1 MRRRALALVVA
12 AGLALAVQPPA
23 GQGGPADPA
32 PAGGLTALPEAQ
44 GQGPNLV
51 DNASFETLRE
61 GALGGWGLRP
71 DGELWSVVREGRD
84 GGPALRLDAG
94 RRGQSVPSTE
104 QTVTLEPGLY
114 TVEGWVKTRDVATGD
129 KRSGVRL
136 CLDARP
142 SGNWW
147 QCSEVARG
155 TTDWT
160 RLRVAGIAVRERGSY
175 KVWLGAYGAPDGTA
189 WFESVSLTA
198 ARKPPLDVYLLYPNF
213 RGMLFDDRP
222 QTVRV
227 AVGAAARAGRVR
239 LSLVDEASGQAR
251 ASREYDATPSLTAE
265 LDAAGLAPGRYLLRV
280 ELLEAGGTVTA
291 RHADYRIVKLP
302 ARAREKMTVWYDE
315 RNVTYFGGKPAFVLG
330 LYTTSGYSTTRS
342 TYAAGADG
350 WGNDRIAQAP
360 INLLINYHLGR
371 APIPAL
377 GVYLDDLHARG
388 IRYLQTVNFYHRQDG
403 QYREIEYP
411 AARQGEDELNR
422 WVARTLGAHPGLAG
436 FYVMD
441 EQSAE
446 MVPTVFRQYR
456 ALAAAA
462 PGSVTYGVL
471 GDGKESQAPLWR
483 DALDVMGLD
492 PYPVL
497 KPSGQND
504 LAMVGEWTRLGQ
516 DAVKRSRPVWMVLQ
530 YFPLTAAGGWPS
542 ESDLR
547 AMSWMAI
554 IDGARG
560 LLYWSF
566 GEKGLAW
573 VKDPRVRE
581 QKWAE
586 LLRVTKEIKAL
597 EPVLLAPD
605 TAVVSRDSS
614 GGAIRSLGKTGP
626 DGARYLFA
634 YNTRNAPTRVTWTL
648 AAPAAETFDLATGRP
663 GPTVE
668 GGAITAE
675 LGPYEVRRLRIR

>member
-1 MRRRALALVVA
+1 VRRALGLVVA
-12 AGLALAVQPPA
+12 AGLALAAMPPA
-23 GQGGPADPA
+23 GQGGPAEPA
-32 PAGGLTALPEAQ
+32 PAGGLTALPDAS
-44 GQGPNLV
+44 GRGPNLV
-51 DNASFETLRE
+51 DNAGFETVRD
-61 GALGGWGLRP
+61 GALGGWGLEL

-84 GGPALRLDAG
+84 GRPALRLNTS
-94 RRGQSVPSTE
+94 RRAQNVPSTE
-104 QTVTLEPGLY
+104 QTLTLEPGLY
-114 TVEGWVKTRDVATGD
+114 TVEGWVKTRDVGTSD
-129 KRSGVRL
+129 PRSGVRL

-142 SGNWW
+142 SANWW
-147 QCSEVARG
+147 HCSEVARG

-160 RLRVAGIAVRERGSY
+160 LLRVAGIPVRERGSY

-189 WFESVSLTA
+189 WFDTVSLTA

-213 RGMLFDDRP
+213 RGMLFDDQP

-227 AVGAAARAGRVR
+227 AVGVTARGGRVR

-251 ASREYDATPSLTAE
+251 ASREYETSPSLTAE
-265 LDAAGLAPGRYLLRV
+265 LDAAGLGPGRYLLRT
-280 ELLEAGGTVTA
+280 ELVDAAGGVTG
-291 RHADYRIVKLP
+291 RYPDYRIVKLP
-302 ARAREKMTVWYDE
+302 GRARQKMSVWYDA
-315 RNVTYFGGKPAFVLG
+315 RNVAHFGGRPTFVLG

-342 TYAAGADG
+342 SYAAGTDG

-388 IRYLQTVNFYHRQDG
+388 IRYLQTVNFYHRRDG
-403 QYREIEYP
+403 QYREIDYP

-422 WVARTLGAHPGLAG
+422 WVARTLGAHPGLGG

-446 MVPTVFRQYR
+446 MVPIVFRQYR

-462 PGSVTYGVL
+462 PGTVTFGVL

-492 PYPVL
+492 PYPIL
-497 KPSGQND
+497 KPAGRNH

-516 DAVKRSRPVWMVLQ
+516 EAVKRSRPVWMVLQ

-573 VKDPRVRE
+573 VKDPRERE

-586 LLRVTKEIKAL
+586 LVRVIKEIKAL

-605 TAVVSRDSS
+605 AAVVSRESS
-614 GGAIRSLGKTGP
+614 NGAVRTLGKAGP

-634 YNTRNAPTRVTWTL
+634 YNTRNAATRVTWTL

-668 GGAITAE
+668 DGALSAE